1 MYILL
6 AIIAFGVLVAI
17 HELGHFAAAKAF
29 NVKVVEFS
37 IGMGPRLV
45 KKQKGETL
53 YSLRALPF
61 GGACVME
68 GEDEEVADPRSFS
81 AQKPWKRF
89 IILFAGSFMNFVLGA
104 VVVFLLV
111 MKLNGGFVGTT
122 ITDLTDDFPSFA
134 GGRLEVGD
142 TIIAINGERLYY
154 SEDFSTFMSLYGSRP
169 VDITVLRNGEK
180 ITFEDAPL
188 YRRPF
193 TEDGKTVMRYGI
205 TFNLI
210 EPTFAAKARFAGYQ
224 TMNFVR
230 LIRISLGQLISG
242 QAGIRDLSGPVG
254 IVSAVNEMGQSTE
267 LTVSEKLLNIAY
279 FFSFIAVNLAVFNLL
294 PIPAL
299 DGGRILT
306 MVLILITERISRKK
320 VNAKYEGYFHA
331 AGFIL
336 LMGLALFVLINDV
349 LKIVGNG

>member
-188 YRRPF
+188 YAARLPKTGRRSCATALPS
-193 TEDGKTVMRYGI
+193 TSSSR
-205 TFNLI
+205 
-210 EPTFAAKARFAGYQ
+210 
-224 TMNFVR
+224 R
-230 LIRISLGQLISG
+230 LPPRRALRLPDDELRPAHPHQPGQLISG

-254 IVSAVNEMGQSTE
+254 LSQPST
-267 LTVSEKLLNIAY
+267 KW
-279 FFSFIAVNLAVFNLL
+279 
-294 PIPAL
+294 
-299 DGGRILT
+299 GRA
-306 MVLILITERISRKK
+306 RS
-320 VNAKYEGYFHA
+320 
-331 AGFIL
+331 
-336 LMGLALFVLINDV
+336 
-349 LKIVGNG
+349 

>member
-6 AIIAFGVLVAI
+6 AIIAFGILIAV
-17 HELGHFAAAKAF
+17 HELGHFVAAKAF
-29 NVKVVEFS
+29 DVKVVEFS
-37 IGMGPRLV
+37 IGMGPRLF
-45 KKQKGETL
+45 KRQKGETL
-53 YSLRALPF
+53 YSLRALPL
-61 GGACVME
+61 GGSCVME
-68 GEDEEVADPRSFS
+68 GEDEEVDDPRSFT

-104 VVVFLLV
+104 VVVFFLV
-111 MKLNGGFVGTT
+111 LQLKGFVGTT
-122 ITDLTDDFPSFA
+122 ITDLSDDFPSF
-134 GGRLEVGD
+134 GDGRLEVGD
-142 TIIAINGERLYY
+142 TIVAINGERLYY
-154 SEDFSTFMSLYGSRP
+154 SEDFSTFMSLYGSGP
-169 VDITVLRNGEK
+169 VDITVVRNGEK
-180 ITFEDAPL
+180 ITFKNAPL

-193 TEDGKTVMRYGI
+193 VENGQTVMRYGI

-210 EPTFAAKARFAGYQ
+210 EPTFAAKVRFAGYQ

-254 IVSAVNEMGQSTE
+254 IVSVVNEMGQSTE
-267 LTVSEKLLNIAY
+267 MTVREKLLNIAY

-299 DGGRILT
+299 DGGRILS
-306 MVLILITERISRKK
+306 MFLILIAERISRKK
-320 VNAKYEGYFHA
+320 VSPKYEGYFHA